1 MTSPT
6 PASEGDTRFSFDFL
20 SHDGF
25 PSILWEVL
33 NSAGYPTPPLYT
45 VQLYEEHRVP
55 CCRVWLTL
63 EAHPLQPGW
72 RSLDFETIGFRTDD
86 TTEAAAMKTLTT
98 FCGYHTLEMMMHP
111 LGLFP
116 AEKKDDPMWC
126 NRVSHVKDVFAMY
139 PDLVGRVT
147 VQCMS
152 AMYRLQALQS
162 DAMAHLANLAQTTKL
177 TLDNR
182 EDFVVD
188 LSSELVE
195 KDLQVERLSQRI
207 TTLEQQV
214 EIRDNT
220 IDVLENQLHDVQREL
235 EEANDHLD
243 MHHLDMEANE
253 AESEGEEAPEE
264 LGPALGANVI
274 TSTMPPSPA
283 SSVASTTQG

>member
-1 MTSPT
+1 
-6 PASEGDTRFSFDFL
+6 
-20 SHDGF
+20 
-25 PSILWEVL
+25 
-33 NSAGYPTPPLYT
+33 LYT

-55 CCRVWLTL
+55 RCRVWLTL

-72 RSLDFETIGFRTDD
+72 RSLDSETIGLRTDD
-86 TTEAAAMKTLTT
+86 TVEAATMKTLTT
-98 FCGYHTLEMMMHP
+98 LCGYHPLEMVMHP

-116 AEKKDDPMWC
+116 TEKKDDPMWC
-126 NRVSHVKDVFAMY
+126 NRVSHVKDVWAMY

-152 AMYRLQALQS
+152 ALYRLQALQS
-162 DAMAHLANLAQTTKL
+162 NAMALLANTTQTAKL
-177 TLDNR
+177 TLDSR

-188 LSSELVE
+188 LSIELVE

-235 EEANDHLD
+235 EEVNDHLD
-243 MHHLDMEANE
+243 MHHLEMEANE
-253 AESEGEEAPEE
+253 AGSEGEEAPEE
-264 LGPALGANVI
+264 LGPAPGANGT
-274 TSTMPPSPA
+274 TSAMPPSPV
-283 SSVASTTQG
+283 SSVASTAQG

>member
-6 PASEGDTRFSFDFL
+6 LANGGDTRFSFDFL
-20 SHDGF
+20 SHYGF

-45 VQLYEEHRVP
+45 VQLYEEHQVP
-55 CCRVWLTL
+55 RCRVWLTL

-72 RSLDFETIGFRTDD
+72 CSLDSEMIGFRMDD

-98 FCGYHTLEMMMHP
+98 FGGYHPLEMVMHP

-116 AEKKDDPMWC
+116 PEKKDDSMWC
-126 NRVSHVKDVFAMY
+126 NRVSHVKDVWAMY

-152 AMYRLQALQS
+152 ALYRLQALQS
-162 DAMAHLANLAQTTKL
+162 DAMAHLANLAKPTKL
-177 TLDNR
+177 TLDSR

-195 KDLQVERLSQRI
+195 KDLQVE
-207 TTLEQQV
+207 
-214 EIRDNT
+214 
-220 IDVLENQLHDVQREL
+220 
-235 EEANDHLD
+235 
-243 MHHLDMEANE
+243 
-253 AESEGEEAPEE
+253 
-264 LGPALGANVI
+264 
-274 TSTMPPSPA
+274 
-283 SSVASTTQG
+283 